1 MPDSTTNFSIDT
13 ANAPVGTTTVSRT
26 DFINVLEHL
35 NYANGNIR
43 SIDNL
48 SGSAGF
54 VQIDGN
60 GGATPKTFLAS
71 TGLEWTNANG
81 EGGNPTIR
89 LGNAITFLQSLLT
102 VETNAITNDYV
113 VSIIAA
119 ASPLTYALP
128 TPTIGIAGIKII
140 VNKHSF
146 ASNITISSTDWADGL
161 FGANRTLSHARH
173 AIFIHDTSGKWH
185 VPAAQ
190 DSTLT

>member
-13 ANAPVGTTTVSRT
+13 ANAPVGSTTVSRT
-26 DFINVLEHL
+26 EFINVLEHL

-54 VQIDGN
+54 VQLDGN
-60 GGATPKTFLAS
+60 GGSVLKTFLAS

-102 VETNAITNDYV
+102 VETNAVTSNYV
-113 VSIIAA
+113 VSIIT
-119 ASPLTYALP
+119 SSLTYALP
-128 TPTIGIAGIKII
+128 APTIGVAGIKII
-140 VNKHSF
+140 LNKHSSN
-146 ASNITISSTDWADGL
+146 SNITITSTDWADGAS
-161 FGANRTLSHARH
+161 GANRTLYHARH

>member
-1 MPDSTTNFSIDT
+1 MPDSTNNFSIDT
-13 ANAPVGTTTVSRT
+13 VNGPVGATTVTR
-26 DFINVLEHL
+26 DEFITSIEQL
-35 NYANGNIR
+35 NYADGNIR

-48 SGSAGF
+48 SGTPGF
-54 VQIDGN
+54 VQVDGN
-60 GGATPKTFLAS
+60 GGATSKTFLAS

-89 LGNAITFLQSLLT
+89 LGNAVTFLQSLLT
-102 VETNAITNDYV
+102 VETNAVTSNYV
-113 VSIIAA
+113 VSIIT
-119 ASPLTYALP
+119 SSSTYALP

-140 VNKHSF
+140 VNKHSS

-173 AIFIHDTSGKWH
+173 AIFVHDTSGKWH
-185 VPAAQ
+185 VPSAQ

>member
-13 ANAPVGTTTVSRT
+13 ANAPVGSTTVSRT
-26 DFINVLEHL
+26 EFINVLEHL
-35 NYANGNIR
+35 NYVNGNIR

-54 VQIDGN
+54 VQLDGN
-60 GGATPKTFLAS
+60 GGSVLKTFLAS

-89 LGNAITFLQSLLT
+89 LGNAINFLQSLLT
-102 VETNAITNDYV
+102 VETNAITNNYV
-113 VSIIAA
+113 VSIIT
-119 ASPLTYALP
+119 SSLTYALP
-128 TPTIGIAGIKII
+128 TPTVGVAGIKII
-140 VNKHSF
+140 LNKHSS
-146 ASNITISSTDWADGL
+146 ASNITITSTDWADGA

>member
-1 MPDSTTNFSIDT
+1 MPDSTNNFSIDT
-13 ANAPVGTTTVSRT
+13 VNGPVGATTVTR
-26 DFINVLEHL
+26 DEFITSIEQL
-35 NYANGNIR
+35 NYADGNIR

-48 SGSAGF
+48 SGTPGF

-60 GGATPKTFLAS
+60 GGATSKTFLAS

-102 VETNAITNDYV
+102 VETNAITNNYV

-119 ASPLTYALP
+119 SSPLTYALP
-128 TPTIGIAGIKII
+128 TPTIGVAGIKII
-140 VNKHSF
+140 LNKNL
-146 ASNITISSTDWADGL
+146 ANSNVAITSTDWEDYP
-161 FGANRTLSHARH
+161 FDSSYTLSSGNF
-173 AIFIHDTSGKWH
+173 AIFAHDTSGKWFI
-185 VPAAQ
+185 PAAQ

>member
-1 MPDSTTNFSIDT
+1 MPDSTNNFSIDT
-13 ANAPVGTTTVSRT
+13 VNGPVGATTVTR
-26 DFINVLEHL
+26 DEFITSIEQL
-35 NYANGNIR
+35 NYADGNIR

-48 SGSAGF
+48 SGTPGF

-60 GGATPKTFLAS
+60 GGATSKTFLAS

-89 LGNAITFLQSLLT
+89 LGNAVTFLQSLLT
-102 VETNAITNDYV
+102 VETNAVTSNYV
-113 VSIIAA
+113 VSIIT
-119 ASPLTYALP
+119 SSTTYALP

-140 VNKHSF
+140 INKHSS
-146 ASNITISSTDWADGL
+146 ASNITISSTDWADGA

-173 AIFIHDTSGKWH
+173 AIFVHDTSGKWH
-185 VPAAQ
+185 VPSAQ

>member
-13 ANAPVGTTTVSRT
+13 ANAPVGSTTVSRT
-26 DFINVLEHL
+26 EFIGVLEHL

-54 VQIDGN
+54 VQLDGN
-60 GGATPKTFLAS
+60 GGSVLKTFLAS

-102 VETNAITNDYV
+102 VETNAITNNYV
-113 VSIIAA
+113 VSILSDNT
-119 ASPLTYALP
+119 ASYTLP
-128 TPTIGIAGIKII
+128 TPTVGIAGIKVIL
-140 VNKHSF
+140 NKRVAN
-146 ASNITISSTDWADGL
+146 ASIAISSSDWEDYP
-161 FGANRTLSHARH
+161 FDSSFTLSSGNFV
-173 AIFIHDTSGKWH
+173 IFAHDTNAKWYI
-185 VPAAQ
+185 PAAE

>member
-13 ANAPVGTTTVSRT
+13 ANAPVGSTTVSRT

-54 VQIDGN
+54 VQLDGN
-60 GGATPKTFLAS
+60 GGSVLKTFLAS

-89 LGNAITFLQSLLT
+89 LGNAVTFLQSLLT
-102 VETNAITNDYV
+102 VETNAITNNYV
-113 VSIIAA
+113 VSILSENT
-119 ASPLTYALP
+119 ASYTLP
-128 TPTIGIAGIKII
+128 TPTVGIAGIKII
-140 VNKHSF
+140 LNKRVSN
-146 ASNITISSTDWADGL
+146 ASIAISSSDWEDYP
-161 FGANRTLSHARH
+161 FDSSFTLSSGNF
-173 AIFIHDTSGKWH
+173 AIFAHDTNAKWYI
-185 VPAAQ
+185 PAAE